1 MGSGGNKKHRPVTRR
16 AFLKTSGVVAG
27 AAGLAPAL
35 AAPFVSTALADTK
48 ALKIIQ
54 WSHFIPEYDKWIDA
68 FAKEWGKNN
77 GITVDHIAHLE
88 LPARKSPPARGMT
101 YLGSTDQV
109 VRISTPSTCTISPR

>member
-1 MGSGGNKKHRPVTRR
+1 VRR
-16 AFLKTSGVVAG
+16 QVRRRSVSRRDFLKTTGAVAG
-27 AAGLAPAL
+27 AAGLAPGL
-35 AAPFVSTALADTK
+35 AAPFVSTALAKTK
-48 ALKIIQ
+48 TLEILQ